1 MWSFGILLT
10 EIISY
15 GRTPYPGKLLDPTE
29 TLSKRILVI
38 WNRSDVAALWFSGM
52 TNPEVIWALEKGY
65 RMQKLDKCPPELYKI
80 MMECWNQKP
89 EDRPTFEYLQSVLED
104 FFTATESQYQQQP

>member
-1 MWSFGILLT
+1 M

-15 GRTPYPGKLLDPTE
+15 GRTPYPGKSELAVRP
-29 TLSKRILVI
+29 SGWILMT
-38 WNRSDVAALWFSGM
+38 WTPSEAALWFSGM
-52 TNPEVIWALEKGY
+52 TNPEVIRALEKGY
-65 RMQKLDKCPPELYKI
+65 RMQKLDSCPAELYKI
-80 MMECWNQKP
+80 MMECWKSKP